1 MTAVSSAALLAAWTA
16 AFRTLIRIL
25 LTSII
30 QIRQTAAKRKRGIP
44 MDASAV
50 TLPLFVPD
58 ADTLSISGWVMP
70 LFVCF
75 FIAVNFPFLR
85 YLC

>member
-16 AFRTLIRIL
+16 AFRTLIRIF

-30 QIRQTAAKRKRGIP
+30 QIRQTAAKRKSGIP

-50 TLPLFVPD
+50 TLPLFVPEAAD
-58 ADTLSISGWVMP
+58 ETVDLQLDTIVDTLEKWKAAP
-70 LFVCF
+70 
-75 FIAVNFPFLR
+75 AP
-85 YLC
+85 